1 MWGARNVTINSIIFI
16 RSLDWK
22 EISRELQSNL
32 NKKFMR
38 LPLKPKKKVNLISV
52 RAIKY
57 LYWNVR
63 NYLRMQITISI
74 IRNMKRCKNL
84 LKRTTLRSIVALTL
98 TWQVLELS
106 SHQSTRTSNDLLMN
120 IKVV

>member
-16 RSLDWK
+16 RSLDWR

-38 LPLKPKKKVNLISV
+38 LPSKPKKKVNLISV
-52 RAIKY
+52 RATKF
-57 LYWNVR
+57 LYWNVK

-84 LKRTTLRSIVALTL
+84 
-98 TWQVLELS
+98 
-106 SHQSTRTSNDLLMN
+106 
-120 IKVV
+120 

>member
-1 MWGARNVTINSIIFI
+1 MWGARSVTINSIIFI
-16 RSLDWK
+16 RSLVWR
-22 EISRELQSNL
+22 EISRELQNNL
-32 NKKFMR
+32 SKKFMQ
-38 LPLKPKKKVNLISV
+38 LPSKQKRKVNLISV

-84 LKRTTLRSIVALTL
+84 
-98 TWQVLELS
+98 
-106 SHQSTRTSNDLLMN
+106 
-120 IKVV
+120 